1 MTPVQASP
9 KRALFTGVTGVTGVT
24 SQGGA
29 YLAGFLLKA
38 GCELHGSERRAG

>member
-1 MTPVQASP
+1 MTPAQASP
-9 KRALFTGVTGVTGVT
+9 KRAPFTGVTGVT

>member
-9 KRALFTGVTGVTGVT
+9 KRALFTGVT

-29 YLAGFLLKA
+29 YLAEFLPKA
-38 GCELHGSERRAG
+38 GCDLHGSKRRAG

>member
-9 KRALFTGVTGVTGVT
+9 KRALFTGVTG
-24 SQGGA
+24 QCGA